1 MDPNPLIGRPL
12 RRREDP
18 RLLAGAGRYV
28 ADLRIPGALHLAFVR
43 SPHAHARVVRVDV
56 AAARALP
63 GVTAVLTAAELDARP
78 IAVAFDGEGY
88 HGADW
93 PPLAR
98 DRVRF
103 VGDPVVVVAARDRY
117 VAEDA
122 ADLVEVTYEPLPAV
136 ASVEAARAPE
146 APAVHEAV
154 PGNTY
159 YRLDHRHGDVEAA
172 FAAAAVV
179 VRGTFRHQRLAASP
193 LEGRGIAVEPAGGR
207 LRVWASTQTPHLLR
221 TALARSLGMAED
233 AVRVSV
239 PDVGGGFG
247 PKMHAYPEDV
257 VASAVARALGRPV
270 VWIEDRRENLLAM
283 AQAREQVVEAELA
296 ADRDGRILGL
306 RASVASD
313 AGAYSIYPLT
323 AILEALGTAQI
334 MPGPYRVPAYAYATV
349 AVATHKAPM
358 GAYRGVGMT
367 VGVLVMERLV
377 DKLAA
382 ALGLDPAEVRRRNF
396 VAPDAFPHTAPTG
409 LVYDSGRFAQTLA
422 AALGALGYDEAR
434 RAQAEARA
442 AGRLVGIGLAAFV
455 EYTGMGPR
463 TFARRGMADVP
474 GRDSATVTVDASGVA
489 HVAVSCPSQ
498 GQGLETLYAQLAAG
512 ELGMDPEAV
521 RVEPVDTDA
530 VPPGSGTFA
539 SRAAVSGGGAVV
551 RAAGEVRARAAE
563 VAARLLEAASGDVT
577 AAGGRFFVRGAPERG
592 VSWGEVARVAAQ
604 EASARGHGG
613 RASAPGG
620 AGGRREGAGSDG
632 GAGGLAAAATYEP
645 PPAAFSN
652 GAHAAVVEVDRDTG
666 LVRVLR
672 YVVAEDCGPQINP
685 MLVEGQTHGGL
696 AQGVGEALLEEMAH
710 DGSGQP
716 LAVTFMDYLLPTVH
730 EVPAAEIVHLETP
743 SPNTARGVKGMGESA
758 TIGAPA
764 CLANAVADAVGR
776 EVDELP
782 VTPARVLR
790 RLGCPVSEGC

>member
-43 SPHAHARVVRVDV
+43 SPHAHARVVGVDD

-63 GVTAVLTAAELDARP
+63 GVAAVLTAAELEMRP
-78 IAVAFDGEGY
+78 IAVAFAGEGY
-88 HGADW
+88 RGADW

-98 DRVRF
+98 DRARF
-103 VGDPVVVVAARDRY
+103 VGDPVAVVAARDRY

-122 ADLVEVTYEPLPAV
+122 ADLVEVAYEPLPAV
-136 ASVEAARAPE
+136 ASVDAARAPL
-146 APAVHEAV
+146 APAVHDTV

-193 LEGRGIAVEPAGGR
+193 LEGRGIAVEPDGGR

-221 TALARSLGMAED
+221 TALARSLGIAEE
-233 AVRVSV
+233 AVRVVV

-257 VASAVARALGRPV
+257 VAAAVARALGRPV
-270 VWIEDRRENLLAM
+270 MWVEDRRENLLAM
-283 AQAREQVVEAELA
+283 AQAREQVVDAELA
-296 ADRDGRILGL
+296 ADGDGRILGV
-306 RASVASD
+306 RASIASD
-313 AGAYSIYPLT
+313 AGAYSIFPLT

-334 MPGPYRVPAYAYATV
+334 MPGPYRVPAYAYTTA

-358 GAYRGVGMT
+358 GAYRGVGMA
-367 VGVLVMERLV
+367 VGVFVMERLM
-377 DKLAA
+377 DTLAA
-382 ALGLDPAEVRRRNF
+382 TLGLDPAEVRRRNF

-409 LVYDSGRFAQTLA
+409 LVYDSGRFAETLA
-422 AALGALGYDEAR
+422 AALDALGYDEAR
-434 RAQAEARA
+434 REQARARA
-442 AGRLVGIGLAAFV
+442 AGRLVGIGLASFV

-474 GRDSATVTVDASGVA
+474 GRDSATVVVDAAGVA
-489 HVAVSCPSQ
+489 HVRVSCPSQ

-512 ELGMDPEAV
+512 ELGMAPEAV

-563 VAARLLEAASGDVT
+563 VAARLLEAAARDVT
-577 AAGGRFFVRGAPERG
+577 AAGGRFFVRGAPERS
-592 VSWGEVARVAAQ
+592 VSWGEVARAAAQ
-604 EASARGHGG
+604 Q
-613 RASAPGG
+613 APAGEPGGG
-620 AGGRREGAGSDG
+620 AGPDAS
-632 GAGGLAAAATYEP
+632 AGGLAATATYEP

-666 LVRVLR
+666 AVRVLR

-696 AQGVGEALLEEMAH
+696 AQGIGEALLEEVAH
-710 DGSGQP
+710 DAAGQP
-716 LAVTFMDYLLPTVH
+716 LVTTFMDYLLPTVH

-743 SPNTARGVKGMGESA
+743 SPDTARGVKGMGESA

-764 CLANAVADAVGR
+764 CLANAVADALGR
-776 EVDELP
+776 TVDELP
-782 VTPARVLR
+782 VTPARVLAW
-790 RLGCPVSEGC
+790 LAEVH

>member
-28 ADLRIPGALHLAFVR
+28 ADLRMPGALHLAFVR
-43 SPHAHARVVRVDV
+43 SPHAHARVVRVDP

-63 GVTAVLTAAELDARP
+63 GVAAVLTAADLDARP
-78 IAVAFDGEGY
+78 IAVAFSGEGY
-88 HGADW
+88 HGAPW

-103 VGDPVVVVAARDRY
+103 VGDPVAVVAARDRY

-122 ADLVEVTYEPLPAV
+122 ADLVEVVYEPLPAV
-136 ASVEAARAPE
+136 VSVEAARAPR
-146 APAVHEAV
+146 APAVHDAV

-193 LEGRGIAVEPAGGR
+193 LEGRGIAVEPAGDR

-221 TALARSLGMAED
+221 TALARSLGIAEE
-233 AVRVSV
+233 AVRVAV

-257 VASAVARALGRPV
+257 VAAAAARALGRPV
-270 VWIEDRRENLLAM
+270 VWVEDRRENLLAM
-283 AQAREQVVEAELA
+283 AQAREQVVEAALA
-296 ADRDGRILGL
+296 ADGDGRIRGL
-306 RASVASD
+306 RAAVASD
-313 AGAYSIYPLT
+313 AGAYSIFPLT

-334 MPGPYRVPAYAYATV
+334 MPGPYRVPAYAYTTE

-367 VGVLVMERLV
+367 VGVFVMERLM
-377 DKLAA
+377 DTLAA
-382 ALGLDPAEVRRRNF
+382 TLGLDPAEVRRRNF

-409 LVYDSGRFAQTLA
+409 LVYDSGRFAETLA
-422 AALGALGYDEAR
+422 AALGALRYDEAR
-434 RAQAEARA
+434 REQARARA
-442 AGRLVGIGLAAFV
+442 AGRLVGIGLASFV

-474 GRDSATVTVDASGVA
+474 GRDSATVTVDASGIA
-489 HVAVSCPSQ
+489 RVAVSCPSQ

-512 ELGMDPEAV
+512 ELGLEPEAV

-551 RAAGEVRARAAE
+551 RAAGEVRARAVE
-563 VAARLLEAASGDVT
+563 VAARLLEAAVADVT
-577 AAGGRFFVRGAPERG
+577 VAGGRFFVRGAPERS
-592 VSWGEVARVAAQ
+592 VSWGEV
-604 EASARGHGG
+604 G
-613 RASAPGG
+613 RA
-620 AGGRREGAGSDG
+620 DT
-632 GAGGLAAAATYEP
+632 LAATATYEP

-666 LVRVLR
+666 MVRVLR

-696 AQGVGEALLEEMAH
+696 AQGVGEALLEEVAY
-710 DGSGQP
+710 DGTGQP
-716 LAVTFMDYLLPTVH
+716 LAATFMDYLLPTVH

-764 CLANAVADAVGR
+764 CLANAVADALGR
-776 EVDELP
+776 AVDELP
-782 VTPARVLR
+782 VTPARALHWVE
-790 RLGCPVSEGC
+790 EGR